1 MDEKDKDFLKSL
13 EGIMGSKDF
22 QEALNSIN
30 NALAKAGN
38 KRAQI
43 INLKDEITKTEMNI
57 FNKTLMNYDLDND
70 SKEIDTLL
78 RFYTQIRDLF
88 KDLKE
93 GLEGK

>member
-1 MDEKDKDFLKSL
+1 MNEKDKDFLKSL
-13 EGIMGSKDF
+13 EEIMGLEDF
-22 QEALNSIN
+22 QNALNSIN
-30 NALAKAGN
+30 NALAKSGN

-43 INLKDEITKTEMNI
+43 INLKDEITKTEMDI